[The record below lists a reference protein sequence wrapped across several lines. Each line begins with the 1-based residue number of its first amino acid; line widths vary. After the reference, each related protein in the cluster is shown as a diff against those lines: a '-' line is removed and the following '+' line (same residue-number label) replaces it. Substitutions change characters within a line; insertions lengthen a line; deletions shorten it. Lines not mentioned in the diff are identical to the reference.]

1 MTTVQALL
9 LHMLQTVAQALGDDL
24 RERLVFV
31 GGCTTALFIT
41 DEIVLEGV
49 RATDDVDLIV
59 DLVGHAQWAQL
70 QEQLRQKG
78 FTESPED
85 EVICRMRL
93 GDLKVDFMPDD
104 ESVLGFSN
112 RWYAKGIETAITWSL
127 NEALNIKRLTPE
139 LFVATKLEAYRGRGN
154 NDLLGSRDMEDILL
168 IIDGREELVAEIQN
182 ADDEVRRYIA
192 EHFQALLGHTDF
204 DHFLEGNIKGPE
216 GRVDIV
222 RERFVVI
229 SRSDA
234 GDRDG
239 HGNQL
244 AQ

>member
-1 MTTVQALL
+1 MITVKGQL

-41 DEIVLEGV
+41 DEIVLENV

-70 QEQLRQKG
+70 QDQLRQKG
-78 FTESPED
+78 FSESPED

-104 ESVLGFSN
+104 ESILGFSN
-112 RWYAKGIETAITWSL
+112 RWYAKGIETAIACSL
-127 NEALNIKRLTPE
+127 NETLNIRRLTPE

-168 IIDGREELVAEIQN
+168 VVDGREELVAEIQN
-182 ADDEVRRYIA
+182 ADDDVRRYIA
-192 EHFQALLGHTDF
+192 EQFKALLSYADF

-229 SRSDA
+229 SQSDG
-234 GDRDG
+234 GDRDQNG
-239 HGNQL
+239 D
-244 AQ
+244 

>member
-1 MTTVQALL
+1 MTTVKGQL

-70 QEQLRQKG
+70 QDQLRQKG
-78 FTESPED
+78 FSESPED

-93 GDLKVDFMPDD
+93 GELKVDFMPDD
-104 ESVLGFSN
+104 ENIIGFSN
-112 RWYAKGIETAITWSL
+112 RWYAKGIKTAVTCSL
-127 NEALNIKRLTPE
+127 DEALDIRRLTSE

-154 NDLLGSRDMEDILL
+154 NDLLGSHDVEDILL
-168 IIDGREELVAEIQN
+168 IVDGREELAAEIQN
-182 ADDEVRRYIA
+182 ADDDVRHYIA
-192 EHFQALLGHTDF
+192 EQFRALLGHGDF
-204 DHFLEGNIKGPE
+204 EHFLQGNIKGPE
-216 GRVDIV
+216 GRADIV
-222 RERFVVI
+222 RERFVAI
-229 SRSDA
+229 SQSDG

-239 HGNQL
+239 NGD
-244 AQ
+244 

>member
-1 MTTVQALL
+1 MTTVKGQLL
-9 LHMLQTVAQALGDDL
+9 QMLETVARSLGDEL

-70 QEQLRQKG
+70 QDQLRQKG
-78 FTESPED
+78 FVESPED

-93 GDLKVDFMPDD
+93 GELKVDFMPDD
-104 ESVLGFSN
+104 ESILGFSN
-112 RWYAKGIETAITWSL
+112 RWYAKGIETAVTCPL

-139 LFVATKLEAYRGRGN
+139 LFVATKLEAYLGRGN
-154 NDLLGSRDMEDILL
+154 DDLLSSRDIEDILL
-168 IIDGREELVAEIQN
+168 VVDGREELVAEIQN
-182 ADDEVRRYIA
+182 ADDDVRCYIA
-192 EHFQALLGHTDF
+192 EQFRALLSHENF
-204 DHFLEGNIKGPE
+204 DDFLEGNIKGPE
-216 GRVDIV
+216 GRVDLV
-222 RERFVVI
+222 RERFVAI
-229 SRSDA
+229 SESDA
-234 GDRDG
+234 GEREG
-239 HGNQL
+239 NGNQL